1 MIKMIATDI
10 DGTILDWKLGDF
22 TPALKNCVKKL
33 TTAGI
38 KVVLV
43 TGRMHESARG
53 LADELGLKTPI
64 VSYQGGLIKENK
76 DNGKVFYRKDLD
88 TKKAKEIIDWARK
101 NNIHINLYIDDV
113 LYVENDNEIVKK
125 YTGIRFVNYKVCQFD
140 KLELK
145 NINKILAIDYDNADK
160 VTEWVNYLSEKYP
173 ELYIVKSTPFFCEV
187 SNKDAKKSCAVEFLR
202 NMWNIKQ
209 EEVLTIGDQNNDIEL
224 LKAGGIKVAMGNA
237 TPELKE
243 YADFITDNVD
253 NDGFVKAVEKYLGN
267 DLKNKET
274 ICTESD

>member
-10 DGTILDWKLGDF
+10 DGTIFDWQLGGF
-22 TPALKNCVKKL
+22 TPAVKDCIKKL
-33 TTAGI
+33 SNSGI

-64 VSYQGGLIKENK
+64 VSYQGGLIKDNC
-76 DNGKVFYRKDLD
+76 DNGKVYYRKDLD
-88 TKKAKEIIDWARK
+88 VQKAKEIITWAKK
-101 NNIHINLYIDDV
+101 NNIHINLYMDDV
-113 LYVENDNEIVKK
+113 LYVENDNETVKK
-125 YTGIRFVNYKVCQFD
+125 YTCVRYVNYKVCPFD

-145 NINKILAIDYDNADK
+145 NINKVLAIDYDNADK

-173 ELYIVKSTPFFCEV
+173 ELYIVKSTPYFCEI
-187 SNKDAKKSCAVEFLR
+187 SNADAKKSCAVEFLR
-202 NMWNIKQ
+202 NMWGIKQ

-224 LKAGGIKVAMGNA
+224 LKAGGVKVAMGNG

-243 YADFITDNVD
+243 YADFITDTVS
-253 NDGFVKAVEKYLGN
+253 NDGFVKAVEKFVIN
-267 DLKNKET
+267 
-274 ICTESD
+274 CQAR